1 MPEGD
6 TIFRAARALQKA
18 LGGKVVTRFESVFP
32 KLNRVD
38 EDAPIADR
46 TIRAVESRGKHL
58 LMHLSGGLSLRTH
71 MRMSG
76 SWHIYRHGE
85 AWQRARSSRR
95 ILLETADFLAV
106 AFLVN
111 EAEWLEERALARS
124 KVARLGPDLLA
135 AELDIAAAV
144 RSMQS
149 HPADP
154 ICDVLLDQ
162 RALAGIGNVYK
173 SELLFLAKVHPLTK
187 TGALAPDV
195 LRELTLLAQQ
205 HLRANVQVS
214 APGAITTYRGL
225 RQTTGRS
232 DPSERLWVYGRGDRP
247 CRRCGTPI
255 VSSSIGRHVR
265 KTYHCPN
272 CQPAV
277 VSAVSNGD

>member
-6 TIFRAARALQKA
+6 TIFRAARTLHKA

-38 EDAPIADR
+38 EDAPIAGR
-46 TIRAVESRGKHL
+46 TLMAVESRGKHL

-85 AWQRARSSRR
+85 AWQLARSSMR
-95 ILLETADFLAV
+95 ILLETVEFRAV

-111 EAEWLEERALARS
+111 EAEWLDERELARS
-124 KVARLGPDLLA
+124 KIARLGPDVLG
-135 AELDIAAAV
+135 AEFDVAAAV
-144 RSMQS
+144 SSMQS
-149 HPADP
+149 QPAEP

-162 RALAGIGNVYK
+162 RVLAGIGNVYK
-173 SELLFLAKVHPLTK
+173 SELLFLAKVHPLAK
-187 TGALAPDV
+187 TGELAPEV
-195 LRELTLLAQQ
+195 LRELAVLAQQ
-205 HLRANVQVS
+205 HLRANVQES

-225 RQTTGRS
+225 RRTTGRS
-232 DPSERLWVYGRGDRP
+232 DPSERLWVYGRGDQP

-255 VSSSIGRHVR
+255 VSTAIGRHVR
-265 KTYHCPN
+265 KTYHCPS
-272 CQPAV
+272 CQPA
-277 VSAVSNGD
+277 AVSTD

>member
-38 EDAPIADR
+38 EDEPIAGR
-46 TIRAVESRGKHL
+46 TVTAVESRGKHL

-85 AWQRARSSRR
+85 AWQRARSSLR
-95 ILLETADFLAV
+95 ILLETGDFLAV

-111 EAEWLEERALARS
+111 EAEWLDERELAHS
-124 KVARLGPDLLA
+124 KIARLGPDVLS
-135 AELDIAAAV
+135 AEFDVAAAV
-144 RSMQS
+144 SRMQS
-149 HPADP
+149 HPAEP

-173 SELLFLAKVHPLTK
+173 SELLFLAKVNPLTK
-187 TGALAPDV
+187 TGELAPEV
-195 LRELTLLAQQ
+195 LRELAVLAQQ
-205 HLRANVQVS
+205 HLRANVAES

-225 RQTTGRS
+225 RRTTRRG

-255 VSSSIGRHVR
+255 VGTSIGRHVR
-265 KTYHCPN
+265 RTYHCPN
-272 CQPAV
+272 CQPMP